1 MALYASPN
9 SPGDWKSFT
18 RRNDISKLSLTEQRK
33 KYLQET
39 LQFEDFMAQQAYLQS
54 MSLNSQTNQ
63 LHQGGNSD
71 NKVKSIAFAGGIT
84 TVSGYTSYVDVT
96 FKYPVSIKAGG
107 VPFIAI
113 TNGKQGNGTG
123 SPINYV
129 YNSGVN
135 SSVLRF
141 ASSQVA
147 GNNLGAVAANVL
159 GASKV
164 LSLAGAQEPVDAD
177 PGTFANVTYTNG
189 ASAGIT
195 STFDVTITSGGILS
209 QIVDDLLASITV
221 NPTNCKNGATSNVA
235 LTTITGTGASA
246 QASIGTTGLTGGT
259 ITGIVI
265 TNIGSGYAVG
275 DELQIPV
282 GALGTG
288 QLVTGGDL
296 LSQTTTAGIGNVTGP
311 FTIAITSTSAV
322 GTGGTITL
330 TGDGA
335 NALAAVSVSSIG
347 TGYVNGEVLTISN
360 ADLVTAGF
368 AGATGN
374 VDITLSAS
382 DVQDSTAA
390 TITLT
395 AGDFVT
401 GITAVTSGIAGEN
414 WAPGDVITFADASF
428 GATSTGGSILI
439 FAGDLTG
446 DVLTLVGS
454 SIDENGAEI
463 YSTANNPGAQLDL
476 SYTSTGTVTA
486 VAS

>member
-311 FTIAITSTSAV
+311 FTLAISSTSAT
-322 GTGGTITL
+322 GSGGTIQL
-330 TGDGA
+330 QGDGA
-335 NALAAVSVSSIG
+335 NALIGSVSRTIG

-463 YSTANNPGAQLDL
+463 YSSANNPGAQLDL
-476 SYTSTGTVTA
+476 SYTSTDTVTA

>member
-311 FTIAITSTSAV
+311 FTMAISSTSAV
-322 GTGGTITL
+322 GAGGTITL

-335 NALAAVSVSSIG
+335 NALTAVSVSSIG

-414 WAPGDVITFADASF
+414 WAPGDVVTFADASF
-428 GATSTGGSILI
+428 GATSTGGSII
-439 FAGDLTG
+439 IAAGDLTG

>member
-311 FTIAITSTSAV
+311 FTMAISSTSAV
-322 GTGGTITL
+322 GAGGTITL

-360 ADLVTAGF
+360 ADLLTAGF
-368 AGATGN
+368 AGATGD
-374 VDITLSAS
+374 VAITLQAS
-382 DVQDSTAA
+382 DVQDSDEAVIILVA
-390 TITLT
+390 N
-395 AGDFVT
+395 DFT
-401 GITAVTSGIAGEN
+401 SGITAVTSGIAGEN
-414 WAPGDVITFADASF
+414 WAPGDVVTFADASF

>member
-164 LSLAGAQEPVDAD
+164 LSLAGVSEPLDAD

-195 STFDVTITSGGILS
+195 STFDVTIGSLGFLS
-209 QIVDDLLASITV
+209 EVVDDLLTSFTT
-221 NPTNCKNGATSNVA
+221 NPTNCAAKTTTGVTFATIGSGINGVATVV
-235 LTTITGTGASA
+235 TTGTTAP
-246 QASIGTTGLTGGT
+246 T
-259 ITGIVI
+259 ITGITI
-265 TNIGSGYAVG
+265 TTPGSGYVVG
-275 DELQIPV
+275 EQLTIAT

-288 QLVTGGDL
+288 QLITTDDL

-368 AGATGN
+368 AGATGD
-374 VDITLSAS
+374 VAITLQAS
-382 DVQDSTAA
+382 DVQDSDEAVIILVA
-390 TITLT
+390 N
-395 AGDFVT
+395 DFT
-401 GITAVTSGIAGEN
+401 SGITAVTSGIAGEN
-414 WAPGDVITFADASF
+414 WAPGDVVTFADASF
-428 GATSTGGSILI
+428 GATSTGGSII
-439 FAGDLTG
+439 IAAGDLTG

>member
-311 FTIAITSTSAV
+311 FTLAISSTSAT
-322 GTGGTITL
+322 GSGGTIQL
-330 TGDGA
+330 QGDGA
-335 NALAAVSVSSIG
+335 NALIGSVSRTIG

-368 AGATGN
+368 AGATGD
-374 VDITLSAS
+374 VAITLQAS
-382 DVQDSTAA
+382 DVQDSDEAVIILVA
-390 TITLT
+390 N
-395 AGDFVT
+395 DFT
-401 GITAVTSGIAGEN
+401 SGITAVTSGIAGEN

-463 YSTANNPGAQLDL
+463 YSSANNPGAQLDL
-476 SYTSTGTVTA
+476 SYTSTDTVTA

>member
-1 MALYASPN
+1 MALYQNAE
-9 SPGDWKSFT
+9 SPGDWRSFLK
-18 RRNDISKLSLTEQRK
+18 RNDVRNLTLTEQK
-33 KYLQET
+33 SKYQKEQL
-39 LQFEDFMAQQAYLQS
+39 LFEDFIAQQAYLQQ
-54 MSLNSQTNQ
+54 MSLHALNQ
-63 LHQGGNSD
+63 NLHQGGNLD
-71 NKVKSIAFAGGIT
+71 NKVESIAFAGTVT
-84 TVSGYTSYVDVT
+84 TISGFTSYVDVT
-96 FKYPVSIKAGG
+96 FNDAVSIKAGG

-113 TNGKQGNGTG
+113 TNGKEGNGTG
-123 SPINYV
+123 SPINYI
-129 YNSGVN
+129 YSSGVD
-135 SSVLRF
+135 SKVLRF

-164 LSLAGAQEPVDAD
+164 LSLAGVSEPLDDD

-189 ASAGIT
+189 ASSGIT
-195 STFDVTITSGGILS
+195 STFDVTIGSLGFLS
-209 QIVDDLLASITV
+209 EVVDDLLTSFTT
-221 NPTNCKNGATSNVA
+221 NPTNCAAKTTTGVTFATIGSGINGVATVV
-235 LTTITGTGASA
+235 TTGTTAP
-246 QASIGTTGLTGGT
+246 T
-259 ITGIVI
+259 ITGITI
-265 TNIGSGYAVG
+265 TTPGSGYVVG
-275 DELQIPV
+275 EQLTIAT

-288 QLVTGGDL
+288 QLITTDNL

-360 ADLVTAGF
+360 ADLLTAGF
-368 AGATGN
+368 AGATGD
-374 VDITLSAS
+374 VAITLQAS
-382 DVQDSTAA
+382 DVQDSDEAVIILVA
-390 TITLT
+390 N
-395 AGDFVT
+395 DFT
-401 GITAVTSGIAGEN
+401 SGITAVTSGIAGEN
-414 WAPGDVITFADASF
+414 WAPGDVVTFADASF
-428 GATSTGGSILI
+428 GATSTGGSII
-439 FAGDLTG
+439 IAAGDLTG

>member
-311 FTIAITSTSAV
+311 FTMAITSTSAV

-335 NALAAVSVSSIG
+335 NALTAVSVSSIG

-463 YSTANNPGAQLDL
+463 YSSANNPGAQLDL
-476 SYTSTGTVTA
+476 SYTSTDTVTA

>member
-311 FTIAITSTSAV
+311 FTMAISSTSAV
-322 GTGGTITL
+322 GAGGTITL

-335 NALAAVSVSSIG
+335 NALTAVSVSSIG

-368 AGATGN
+368 AGATGD
-374 VDITLSAS
+374 VAITLQAS
-382 DVQDSTAA
+382 DVQDSNAA
-390 TITLT
+390 IITLD
-395 AGDFVT
+395 ASDFVT
-401 GITAVTSGIAGEN
+401 GITAVTSGIAGN
-414 WAPGDVITFADASF
+414 GWVPGDEIIFDNAQF
-428 GATSTGGSILI
+428 GATSTGGSII
-439 FAGDLTG
+439 IQAGDLTG
-446 DVLTLVGS
+446 DILTLVGTT
-454 SIDENGAEI
+454 INENGSEI
-463 YSTANNPGAQLDL
+463 YSRGNRSTDQLDL
-476 SYTSTGTVTA
+476 SYTSNSTLTA
-486 VAS
+486 VAT

>member
-311 FTIAITSTSAV
+311 FTMAISSTSAV
-322 GTGGTITL
+322 GAGGTITL

-335 NALAAVSVSSIG
+335 NALTAVSVSSIG

-463 YSTANNPGAQLDL
+463 YSSANNPGAQLDL
-476 SYTSTGTVTA
+476 SYTSTDTVTA

>member
-311 FTIAITSTSAV
+311 FTMAISSTSAV
-322 GTGGTITL
+322 GAGGTITL

-335 NALAAVSVSSIG
+335 NALTAVSVSSIG

-368 AGATGN
+368 AGATGD
-374 VDITLSAS
+374 VVITLQAS
-382 DVQDSTAA
+382 NVQDSNAA
-390 TITLT
+390 IITLD
-395 AGDFVT
+395 ASDFVT
-401 GITAVTSGIAGEN
+401 GITAVTSGIAGN
-414 WAPGDVITFADASF
+414 GWVPGDEIIFDNAQF

-439 FAGDLTG
+439 QAGDLTG
-446 DVLTLVGS
+446 DTLILSGS
-454 SIDENGAEI
+454 IINENGSEI
-463 YSTANNPGAQLDL
+463 YNTANNAAAQLDL
-476 SYTSTGTVTA
+476 SYVSNSTLTA
-486 VAS
+486 VAT

>member
-428 GATSTGGSILI
+428 GATSTGGSII
-439 FAGDLTG
+439 IAAGDLTG

-463 YSTANNPGAQLDL
+463 YSSANNPGAQLDL
-476 SYTSTGTVTA
+476 SYTSTDTVTA

>member
-311 FTIAITSTSAV
+311 FTMAISSTSAV
-322 GTGGTITL
+322 GAGGTITL

-368 AGATGN
+368 AGATGD
-374 VDITLSAS
+374 VAITLQAS
-382 DVQDSTAA
+382 DVQDSDEAVIILVA
-390 TITLT
+390 N
-395 AGDFVT
+395 DFT
-401 GITAVTSGIAGEN
+401 SGITAVTSGIAGEN
-414 WAPGDVITFADASF
+414 WAPGDVVTFADASF

-463 YSTANNPGAQLDL
+463 YSSANNPGAQLDL
-476 SYTSTGTVTA
+476 SYTSTDTVTA

>member
-311 FTIAITSTSAV
+311 FTMAISSTSAV

-335 NALAAVSVSSIG
+335 NALTAVSVSSIG

-463 YSTANNPGAQLDL
+463 YSSANNPGAQLDL
-476 SYTSTGTVTA
+476 SYTSTDTVTA

>member
-1 MALYASPN
+1 
-9 SPGDWKSFT
+9 
-18 RRNDISKLSLTEQRK
+18 
-33 KYLQET
+33 
-39 LQFEDFMAQQAYLQS
+39 MAQQAYLQS

-195 STFDVTITSGGILS
+195 STV
-209 QIVDDLLASITV
+209 
-221 NPTNCKNGATSNVA
+221 
-235 LTTITGTGASA
+235 
-246 QASIGTTGLTGGT
+246 
-259 ITGIVI
+259 
-265 TNIGSGYAVG
+265 
-275 DELQIPV
+275 
-282 GALGTG
+282 
-288 QLVTGGDL
+288 
-296 LSQTTTAGIGNVTGP
+296 
-311 FTIAITSTSAV
+311 
-322 GTGGTITL
+322 
-330 TGDGA
+330 
-335 NALAAVSVSSIG
+335 
-347 TGYVNGEVLTISN
+347 
-360 ADLVTAGF
+360 
-368 AGATGN
+368 
-374 VDITLSAS
+374 
-382 DVQDSTAA
+382 
-390 TITLT
+390 
-395 AGDFVT
+395 
-401 GITAVTSGIAGEN
+401 
-414 WAPGDVITFADASF
+414 
-428 GATSTGGSILI
+428 
-439 FAGDLTG
+439 
-446 DVLTLVGS
+446 
-454 SIDENGAEI
+454 
-463 YSTANNPGAQLDL
+463 YS
-476 SYTSTGTVTA
+476 
-486 VAS
+486 

>member
-311 FTIAITSTSAV
+311 FTMAISSTSAV
-322 GTGGTITL
+322 GAGGTITL

-335 NALAAVSVSSIG
+335 NALTAVSVSSIG

-414 WAPGDVITFADASF
+414 WAPGDVVTFADASF

-463 YSTANNPGAQLDL
+463 YSSANNPGAQLDL
-476 SYTSTGTVTA
+476 SYTSTDTVTA

>member
-164 LSLAGAQEPVDAD
+164 LSLAGVSEPLDAD

-189 ASAGIT
+189 ASSGIT
-195 STFDVTITSGGILS
+195 STFDVTIGSLGFLS
-209 QIVDDLLASITV
+209 EVVDDLLTSFTT
-221 NPTNCKNGATSNVA
+221 NPTNCAAKTTTGVTFATIGSGINGVATVV
-235 LTTITGTGASA
+235 TTGTTAP
-246 QASIGTTGLTGGT
+246 T
-259 ITGIVI
+259 ITGITI
-265 TNIGSGYAVG
+265 TTPGSGYVVG
-275 DELQIPV
+275 EQLTIAT

-288 QLVTGGDL
+288 QLITTDNL

-322 GTGGTITL
+322 GTGGTIQL
-330 TGDGA
+330 QGNGA
-335 NALAAVSVSSIG
+335 NALIGSVSRTIG

-360 ADLVTAGF
+360 ADLLAAGF
-368 AGATGN
+368 AGATGD
-374 VDITLSAS
+374 VVITLQAS
-382 DVQDSTAA
+382 NVQDSNAA
-390 TITLT
+390 IITLD
-395 AGDFVT
+395 ASDFVT
-401 GITAVTSGIAGEN
+401 GITAVTSGIAGN
-414 WAPGDVITFADASF
+414 GWVPGDEIIFDNAQF

-439 FAGDLTG
+439 QAGDLTG
-446 DVLTLVGS
+446 DTLILSGS
-454 SIDENGAEI
+454 IINENGSEI
-463 YSTANNPGAQLDL
+463 YSRGNRSTDQLDL
-476 SYTSTGTVTA
+476 SYTSNSTLTA
-486 VAS
+486 VAT

>member
-360 ADLVTAGF
+360 ADLLTAGF
-368 AGATGN
+368 AGATGD
-374 VDITLSAS
+374 VAITLQAS
-382 DVQDSTAA
+382 DVQDSDEAVIILVA
-390 TITLT
+390 N
-395 AGDFVT
+395 DFT
-401 GITAVTSGIAGEN
+401 SGITAVTSGIAGEN
-414 WAPGDVITFADASF
+414 WAPGDVVTFADASF
-428 GATSTGGSILI
+428 GATSTGGSII
-439 FAGDLTG
+439 IAAGDLTG

-463 YSTANNPGAQLDL
+463 YSSANNPGAQLDL
-476 SYTSTGTVTA
+476 SYTSTDTVTA

>member
-311 FTIAITSTSAV
+311 FTMAISSTSAV
-322 GTGGTITL
+322 GAGGTITL

-335 NALAAVSVSSIG
+335 NALTAVSVSSIG

-360 ADLVTAGF
+360 ADLLTAGF
-368 AGATGN
+368 AGATGD
-374 VDITLSAS
+374 VAITLQAS
-382 DVQDSTAA
+382 DVQDSDEAVIILVA
-390 TITLT
+390 N
-395 AGDFVT
+395 DFT
-401 GITAVTSGIAGEN
+401 SGITAVTSGIAGEN
-414 WAPGDVITFADASF
+414 WAPGDVVTFADASF

-463 YSTANNPGAQLDL
+463 YSSANNPGAQLDL
-476 SYTSTGTVTA
+476 SYTSTDTVTA